1 MTPER
6 WQRIKQVALAAL
18 DLEAERRAEL
28 LEKECG
34 SDSELRGAVEA
45 LLEEDRKPEGSV
57 ERAIAAVA
65 AEVRGK
71 ASSEDG
77 DGMLSRNISHYKIT
91 DKLGEGGMGV
101 VYKAEDTKLRRPVAL
116 KFLRSDVLE
125 DEEHK
130 ERFLREAQA
139 AAALDHSNICTV
151 YEIDEADGQTFLSVA
166 YLEGET
172 VKEKIKNRPLKLE
185 DVLDIAIQTAQ
196 GLQAAHEKRITHR
209 DIKSANLM
217 VTGQGQVKVM
227 DFGLAQVEDRSQLTK
242 TGSTL
247 GTPAYMS
254 PEQAQAQ
261 PTDRRT
267 DIWSLGVVLYEMLT
281 GQLPFKGG
289 VEAAVAY
296 AVVNTEPEPPT
307 ALRSGLPVELD
318 HIVDKALAKKREE
331 RYQHI
336 EDMLVDLR
344 AVRREVVPGDLAAR
358 QSRLEAF
365 DFRGV
370 LRKRKVAVPALLVLL
385 ALTAAGTWFGVR
397 SYRTN
402 WARTAALP
410 EINRLLEQED
420 FDAAFRLGQ
429 QAARYIPD
437 DPTLLEAQQLYALE
451 ASVSSTPPGADVYV
465 KGYRSTEADWL
476 YIGKTPI
483 DGAPVPGDYLRWRVT
498 KEGLAPAEG
507 ASYSVVPRRFT
518 LHPLEDTPSGMVPVP
533 GGDFDFRD
541 LPRVKL
547 EDYWLDKYEVTNKQ
561 FQEFVDQGGYEKREY
576 WKHPFAK
583 DDEVLSWEEAMAE
596 FLDTTGRPGP
606 STWEL
611 GAYPEGRD
619 NFPVNGL
626 SWYEA
631 VAYADFAEK
640 SLPTVYHWFKA
651 ALTPQSSAIIQL
663 SNFGGPGPAQAGSHQ
678 GLSPY
683 GSYDMAGNVRE
694 WCWNAVGGAGGA
706 ARYIPGASWSQP
718 PYMFSNPVAADPFD
732 RSAINGFRCARYDA
746 PPPGVLTA
754 PVERVSRDYTKEKPV
769 DDEIFQ
775 VYRSFYSYERTD
787 LEPEVEEVDDS
798 ALHWRREK
806 VAFNAAYGGERVIA
820 HLLLPRNAQPPYQT
834 VVYFPSDI
842 ALLYRSSDDLG
853 MELQFVNFL
862 PRIGRAVLFLVH
874 KGAYERYLDPFPPF
888 PFPKDLVISWSRDF
902 SRSIDYL
909 ETRPDIDHQN
919 LGYFTFSKPI
929 APVMSAIDGRI
940 KAGAHLGTGFPPMSV
955 PSEYDPL
962 HFAPRAKEPT
972 LILGGRYDFILPV
985 DACQRPMLR
994 LLGAPE
1000 EDKRLVLF
1008 DRGHVV
1014 RPGPEVIKEVLDWF
1028 DRYLGPVETK

>member
-1 MTPER
+1 MVGQT
-6 WQRIKQVALAAL
+6 
-18 DLEAERRAEL
+18 
-28 LEKECG
+28 
-34 SDSELRGAVEA
+34 
-45 LLEEDRKPEGSV
+45 
-57 ERAIAAVA
+57 IA
-65 AEVRGK
+65 
-71 ASSEDG
+71 
-77 DGMLSRNISHYKIT
+77 HYKILA
-91 DKLGEGGMGV
+91 KLGEGGMGV
-101 VYKAEDTKLRRPVAL
+101 VYKAEDTKLRRTVAL
-116 KFLRSDVLE
+116 KFPPIDKLAS
-125 DEEHK
+125 EEEK
-130 ERFLREAQA
+130 ARFVREAQA
-139 AAALDHSNICTV
+139 AAALNHPNICTV
-151 YEIDEADGQTFLSVA
+151 YEIGEADGHTFIAMEFVDGQSVR
-166 YLEGET
+166 
-172 VKEKIKNRPLKLE
+172 EKARARPLPVNE
-185 DVLDIAIQTAQ
+185 ALDIAIQAAQ
-196 GLQAAHEKRITHR
+196 GLQVAHENDVVHR
-209 DIKSANLM
+209 DVKSANLM
-217 VTGQGQVKVM
+217 LTEKGRVKVM
-227 DFGLAQVEDRSQLTK
+227 DFGLAQVGDRSQLTK

-247 GTPAYMS
+247 GTTAYMS

-281 GQLPFKGG
+281 GRLPFAGE

-307 ALRSGLPVELD
+307 ALRSGLPIELD
-318 HIVDKALAKKREE
+318 RIVDKALAKDREE

-344 AVRREVVPGDLAAR
+344 AVRMEVVPGGRGAPRNDLRAR

-370 LRKRKVAVPALLVLL
+370 LRKRKVAVPTLLVLL
-385 ALTAAGTWFGVR
+385 SLTAAGTWFGVR
-397 SYRTN
+397 SYHAN

-420 FDAAFRLGQ
+420 FDAAFRLGR
-429 QAARYIPD
+429 QAERYIPD
-437 DPTLLEAQQLYALE
+437 DPALLEAQQLYALD

-498 KEGLAPAEG
+498 QEGLAPAEG
-507 ASYSVVPRRFT
+507 ATYFAWRFT
-518 LHPLEDTPSGMVPVP
+518 LHPPEDTPSGMVAVP
-533 GGDFDFRD
+533 GGGFQFRD
-541 LPRVKL
+541 LPPAKL
-547 EDYWLDKYEVTNKQ
+547 EDYWLDKYEVTNEQ

-583 DDEVLSWEEAMAE
+583 DDKVLSWEEAMAE

-619 NFPVNGL
+619 NFPVNGV
-626 SWYEA
+626 SWHEA
-631 VAYADFAEK
+631 AAYAEFAEK
-640 SLPTVYHWFKA
+640 SLPTVYHWFRA
-651 ALTPQSSAIIQL
+651 ALTPQNSDIIQL

-694 WCWNAVGGAGGA
+694 WCWNAVGSVGGA

-732 RSAINGFRCARYDA
+732 RSAINGFRCARYNA

-787 LEPEVEEVDDS
+787 LEPEVEWVDDS

-806 VAFNAAYGGERVIA
+806 VTFNAAYGGERVIA
-820 HLLLPRNAQPPYQT
+820 HLFLPRNAQPPYQT

-842 ALLYRSSDDLG
+842 ALLYKSSDDLG

-874 KGAYERYLDPFPPF
+874 KGAYERYLDPFPF
-888 PFPKDLVISWSRDF
+888 PLPKDLVISWSRDF

-919 LGYFTFSKPI
+919 LGYFTFSKPL

-940 KAGAHLGTGFPPMSV
+940 KAAAHLGTGFFPRSV
-955 PSEYDPL
+955 PPQYDPL

-972 LILGGRYDFILPV
+972 LILGGRYDFIFPV

>member
-1 MTPER
+1 M
-6 WQRIKQVALAAL
+6 
-18 DLEAERRAEL
+18 
-28 LEKECG
+28 
-34 SDSELRGAVEA
+34 
-45 LLEEDRKPEGSV
+45 
-57 ERAIAAVA
+57 
-65 AEVRGK
+65 
-71 ASSEDG
+71 
-77 DGMLSRNISHYKIT
+77 
-91 DKLGEGGMGV
+91 
-101 VYKAEDTKLRRPVAL
+101 
-116 KFLRSDVLE
+116 
-125 DEEHK
+125 
-130 ERFLREAQA
+130 
-139 AAALDHSNICTV
+139 
-151 YEIDEADGQTFLSVA
+151 A

-227 DFGLAQVEDRSQLTK
+227 DFGLAQVGDRSQLTK

-261 PTDRRT
+261 PTDSRT

-318 HIVDKALAKKREE
+318 RIVAKALAKKREE

-344 AVRREVVPGDLAAR
+344 ALRREVVPGGRGAPRNDLAAR

-437 DPTLLEAQQLYALE
+437 DPTLLGAQQLYALD

-483 DGAPVPGDYLRWRVT
+483 DGAPVPGDYVRWRVT

-507 ASYSVVPRRFT
+507 ADYSVVPRRFT
-518 LHPLEDTPSGMVPVP
+518 LHPPEDNLSGMVPVP
-533 GGDFDFRD
+533 GGDLDFRD

-547 EDYWLDKYEVTNKQ
+547 EDYWLDKYEVTNEQ

-611 GAYPEGRD
+611 GVYPEGRD
-619 NFPVNGL
+619 NFPVNGV

-631 VAYADFAEK
+631 AAYAEFAEK
-640 SLPTVYHWFKA
+640 SLPTVYHWFRA
-651 ALTPQSSAIIQL
+651 ALTPQNSYIIQL
-663 SNFGGPGPAQAGSHQ
+663 SNFGGSGPAQAGSHQ

-694 WCWNAVGGAGGA
+694 WCWNASGNASGA

-732 RSAINGFRCARYDA
+732 RSAINGLRCARYDA

-754 PVERVSRDYTKEKPV
+754 PVERVSRDYTREKPV

-806 VAFNAAYGGERVIA
+806 VTFNAAYGGERVIA
-820 HLLLPRNAQPPYQT
+820 HLFLPRNAQPPYQT

-842 ALLYRSSDDLG
+842 GLHYRSSDDLG

-874 KGAYERYLDPFPPF
+874 KGLYERYLDPSPPF

-919 LGYFTFSKPI
+919 LGYFTFSTPF

-940 KAGAHLGTGFPPMSV
+940 KAAAHLGTGFSPTSV
-955 PSEYDPL
+955 PPEYDPL